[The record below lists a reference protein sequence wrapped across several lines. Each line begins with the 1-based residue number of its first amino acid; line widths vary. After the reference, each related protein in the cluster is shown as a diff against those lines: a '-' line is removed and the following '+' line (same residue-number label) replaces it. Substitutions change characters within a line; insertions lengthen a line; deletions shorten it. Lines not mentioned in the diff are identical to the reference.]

1 MTIKVNVDKRIVAP
15 GQKLY
20 IHVTSPDRVGNN
32 PMSITLGSL
41 SIGSFT
47 SDPTGNMFACII
59 VPSLPPGVQSL
70 FVTSQ
75 LEGNASTGMTIVTTP
90 TTGTQSC
97 AIIGYNAPTFTKGQ
111 DGAFLPMSLKLYNN
125 SDVQGTF
132 RVGFVGRFSSAQ
144 SLAQDFSVPANS
156 SFVYASAR
164 INSYDSVRVVITA
177 LNINTP
183 TTTSPTQIIYLPITQ
198 GNSTTPIPI
207 YQTGGDVPP
216 IGNEPPPPPDAGS
229 SFPWWLLLVGVL
241 AGVASR
247 GRGKKQ
253 QKKAGRY
260 R

>member
-1 MTIKVNVDKRIVAP
+1 MALIVNVDKRVVSP

-20 IHVTSPDRVGNN
+20 IHVTSSGRIGNN
-32 PMSITLGSL
+32 PIAVTLGSL

-47 SDPTGNMFACII
+47 SDPTGNLFLCTI
-59 VPSLPPGVQSL
+59 VPSLPPGTQSL

-75 LEGNASTGMTIVTTP
+75 LEGNTNTGITIVATP

-97 AIIGYNAPTFTKGQ
+97 AIIGYNAPTFTKSQ
-111 DGAFLPMSLKLYNN
+111 EGAFLPMAIKLHNN

-132 RVGFVGRFSSAQ
+132 RVGFASRFSSAQ
-144 SLAQDFSVPANS
+144 SLTQDFSVPANGD
-156 SFVYASAR
+156 FVYSTAR

-183 TTTSPTQIIYLPITQ
+183 TTTSPTQRIYLPIAA
-198 GNSTTPIPI
+198 GNSLTPIPI
-207 YQTGGDVPP
+207 YQTGGDIPP
-216 IGNEPPPPPDAGS
+216 IGNEPPPPSETGS
-229 SFPWWLLLVGVL
+229 SFPWWLLLLGVV
-241 AGVASR
+241 AGVAAR

-253 QKKAGRY
+253 QKKGRT